1 MSGYNERL
9 FWAGISFAGHSELA
23 RNLLSMLLR
32 MEITLKGFYIKYS
45 WRSMWKHVKDV
56 FAGAPAEVKWLAICQ
71 REPVTLS
78 KS

>member
-45 WRSMWKHVKDV
+45 WRSM
-56 FAGAPAEVKWLAICQ
+56 
-71 REPVTLS
+71 
-78 KS
+78 

>member
-9 FWAGISFAGHSELA
+9 FWAGISFADHSELA

-45 WRSMWKHVKDV
+45 WRSM
-56 FAGAPAEVKWLAICQ
+56 
-71 REPVTLS
+71 
-78 KS
+78 